1 MQMLLEQTT
10 HSPQYLACDKQNY
23 QICSK
28 SQFNALVTSIKAK
41 SEYSMKW
48 NREDNSKNTSN

>member
-28 SQFNALVTSIKAK
+28 SQFNALVTSTKAK
-41 SEYSMKW
+41 SEYEMES
-48 NREDNSKNTSN
+48 